1 MSGSD
6 SLPRYPTA
14 VIVLHWTIAA
24 AVVGLV
30 VLGWWMQTI
39 PKQPVG
45 PRADAYNLHK
55 SIGLAALLLMAVRL
69 AWRAS
74 HRPPELPSLPLWQAR
89 AAVAVHLSLYA
100 LMFIAALSGYL
111 GSATS
116 GYPVK
121 FFGWVLPSWAGAN
134 DAIKDACSLVHLAS
148 NWLLGGSDRRR
159 TSPRRSIISGY
170 CATDSSGGCGRPAG
184 GREAYRERAARAE
197 RSGERLRLAAQS
209 GFHGYTCQDKP
220 IRTSRRSAAG
230 PALRCRHWRRGVS

>member
-1 MSGSD
+1 MSD
-6 SLPRYPTA
+6 SDSSPRYPTA
-14 VIVLHWTIAA
+14 VIVLHWAIAA

-89 AAVAVHLSLYA
+89 AAVAVHLLLYA

-134 DAIKDACSLVHLAS
+134 DSIKDACSLVHLAS
-148 NWLLGGSDRRR
+148 NWLLVAA
-159 TSPRRSIISGY
+159 IVAHVA
-170 CATDSSGGCGRPAG
+170 ATIYHQWLLRDGLFWRMWPTGGRPRKRVA
-184 GREAYRERAARAE
+184 EA
-197 RSGERLRLAAQS
+197 
-209 GFHGYTCQDKP
+209 
-220 IRTSRRSAAG
+220 RSA
-230 PALRCRHWRRGVS
+230 R

>member
-6 SLPRYPTA
+6 PAPRYPIA
-14 VIVLHWTIAA
+14 VIVMHWAIAV

-30 VLGWWMQTI
+30 VMGWWMQTI

-89 AAVAVHLSLYA
+89 AAVAVHLLLYA

-121 FFGWVLPSWAGAN
+121 LFGWVLPSWAAAH
-134 DAIKDACSLVHLAS
+134 DAVKDACSLVHLAS
-148 NWLLGGSDRRR
+148 NWLLVAAIGAHVA
-159 TSPRRSIISGY
+159 
-170 CATDSSGGCGRPAG
+170 ATIYHQWVLRDGLFWRMWPVG
-184 GREAYRERAARAE
+184 GRLRKRTVEA
-197 RSGERLRLAAQS
+197 
-209 GFHGYTCQDKP
+209 
-220 IRTSRRSAAG
+220 RSAG
-230 PALRCRHWRRGVS
+230 

>member
-6 SLPRYPTA
+6 STPRYPTA
-14 VIVLHWTIAA
+14 VILMHWAIAA

-30 VLGWWMQTI
+30 ALGWWMQAI

-74 HRPPELPSLPLWQAR
+74 HRPPALPPLPAWQQR
-89 AAVAVHLSLYA
+89 AAVTVHLLLYA
-100 LMFIAALSGYL
+100 TMFAAAFSGYL

-121 FFGWVLPSWAGAN
+121 FFGWVVPSWTGAN
-134 DAIKDACSLVHLAS
+134 EAVKDACSVVHLVSSWILVGAIAIHVAATIYHQ
-148 NWLLGGSDRRR
+148 WALRDGLLWRMW
-159 TSPRRSIISGY
+159 
-170 CATDSSGGCGRPAG
+170 PAG
-184 GREAYRERAARAE
+184 E
-197 RSGERLRLAAQS
+197 RSRKHAIG
-209 GFHGYTCQDKP
+209 T
-220 IRTSRRSAAG
+220 
-230 PALRCRHWRRGVS
+230 RG

>member
-6 SLPRYPTA
+6 ASARYPTA
-14 VIVLHWTIAA
+14 VIVMHWAIAA
-24 AVVGLV
+24 AVVGLI

-74 HRPPELPSLPLWQAR
+74 HRPPELPPLPLWQAR
-89 AAVAVHLSLYA
+89 AAAAVHLLLYA
-100 LMFIAALSGYL
+100 VMFIAALSGYI

-134 DAIKDACSLVHLAS
+134 DAVKDACSVVHLVS
-148 NWLLGGSDRRR
+148 NWVLVAAIGAHGAATFYHQWWLRDGLLWRMWPVGEQARKR
-159 TSPRRSIISGY
+159 
-170 CATDSSGGCGRPAG
+170 AV
-184 GREAYRERAARAE
+184 EA
-197 RSGERLRLAAQS
+197 
-209 GFHGYTCQDKP
+209 
-220 IRTSRRSAAG
+220 RSAG
-230 PALRCRHWRRGVS
+230 